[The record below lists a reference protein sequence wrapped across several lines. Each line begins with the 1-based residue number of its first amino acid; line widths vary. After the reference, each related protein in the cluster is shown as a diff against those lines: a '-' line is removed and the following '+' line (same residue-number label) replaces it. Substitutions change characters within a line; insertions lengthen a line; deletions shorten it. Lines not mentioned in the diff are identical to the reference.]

1 MQNLKAWSRSAVTPP
16 ATVGARPGTSIAGD
30 VTVLPAHEAVAR
42 LDQHRLERLI
52 DRLPNAL
59 QPSTRWLRR
68 PSSRWVRIP
77 AGALL
82 IGGGV
87 LSILPFLG
95 IWMLPLGLMLLAED
109 MPPLRRSR
117 GRVLDWIA
125 RHRPHWLAESKAVTA
140 TPALPLPRSWNS
152 LPGVSSPGSDT

>member
-1 MQNLKAWSRSAVTPP
+1 VQAP
-16 ATVGARPGTSIAGD
+16 
-30 VTVLPAHEAVAR
+30 
-42 LDQHRLERLI
+42 
-52 DRLPNAL
+52 
-59 QPSTRWLRR
+59 TRWLRR

-77 AGALL
+77 AGVLL

-109 MPPLRRSR
+109 LPPLRRVR

-125 RHRPHWLAESKAVTA
+125 CHRPHWFTEA
-140 TPALPLPRSWNS
+140 RS
-152 LPGVSSPGSDT
+152 

>member
-1 MQNLKAWSRSAVTPP
+1 
-16 ATVGARPGTSIAGD
+16 
-30 VTVLPAHEAVAR
+30 
-42 LDQHRLERLI
+42 
-52 DRLPNAL
+52 
-59 QPSTRWLRR
+59 
-68 PSSRWVRIP
+68 VRIP

-82 IGGGV
+82 IVGGV

-125 RHRPHWLAESKAVTA
+125 RHRAPLARRKQGCNRDAGFAAAAVLEFVA
-140 TPALPLPRSWNS
+140 RGIVPW
-152 LPGVSSPGSDT
+152 V